1 MDLEMLDRDELEARA
16 AQAGVTDPQHK
27 TRRQLI
33 SAISRASGR
42 SAASRTLGAARTLFE
57 LAASVARG
65 FRPTVPLR
73 LAPRPIAPEARM
85 TRPIRPALDPR
96 PSDERTTV
104 PLKPAALEPMP
115 LEPVAL
121 DPAIV
126 KGLAQERATVSLGP
140 TLKSRSPDERIT
152 IPLKPQRAPDER
164 ITVRLKPQRTPAAA
178 ESEPIVTQTMAR
190 LLDAQG
196 HHQRALRIYD
206 ELMRARP
213 DDAALRREMDGARSR
228 AKGRRAQAPKLEDAD
243 AESDED
249 AVVALHV
256 DATTALISWDLD
268 AQKLEVSR
276 ALLSSRSPLMARAL
290 IVFPSKGEF
299 VSRELRSCAAD
310 REGHWVLSDLPPGA
324 HTAVALGLEL
334 ESGFHSLAHAAMLP
348 PG

>member
-1 MDLEMLDRDELEARA
+1 
-16 AQAGVTDPQHK
+16 
-27 TRRQLI
+27 
-33 SAISRASGR
+33 
-42 SAASRTLGAARTLFE
+42 
-57 LAASVARG
+57 
-65 FRPTVPLR
+65 
-73 LAPRPIAPEARM
+73 
-85 TRPIRPALDPR
+85 
-96 PSDERTTV
+96 
-104 PLKPAALEPMP
+104 
-115 LEPVAL
+115 
-121 DPAIV
+121 
-126 KGLAQERATVSLGP
+126 
-140 TLKSRSPDERIT
+140 
-152 IPLKPQRAPDER
+152 
-164 ITVRLKPQRTPAAA
+164 
-178 ESEPIVTQTMAR
+178 
-190 LLDAQG
+190 
-196 HHQRALRIYD
+196 
-206 ELMRARP
+206 
-213 DDAALRREMDGARSR
+213 MDGARSR